1 MKTLNEISAF
11 LLTRRKDLELE
22 QSDMYMRIGMK
33 QQQYQR
39 AETGHD
45 MRLSSL
51 LRILEGLDS
60 SQEQL
65 EKDAFDVIN
74 SSDTSLNL
82 VKESI
87 SSVEE
92 ILKMITELN
101 EIAEESAA
109 RIKELEKIIKKGE

>member
-1 MKTLNEISAF
+1 MDNSKLVS
-11 LLTRRKDLELE
+11 DL
-22 QSDMYMRIGMK
+22 SG
-33 QQQYQR
+33 
-39 AETGHD
+39 
-45 MRLSSL
+45 
-51 LRILEGLDS
+51 ILEGLDS

-101 EIAEESAA
+101 EIAEESSA
-109 RIKELEKIIKKGE
+109 RIAEVNKVNQKCIAKHRSPRYNKAQTKARGRMRACLKRSVMSKLCSC

>member
-45 MRLSSL
+45 MR
-51 LRILEGLDS
+51 
-60 SQEQL
+60 
-65 EKDAFDVIN
+65 
-74 SSDTSLNL
+74 
-82 VKESI
+82 
-87 SSVEE
+87 
-92 ILKMITELN
+92 
-101 EIAEESAA
+101 
-109 RIKELEKIIKKGE
+109 

>member
-1 MKTLNEISAF
+1 MDNSKLVS
-11 LLTRRKDLELE
+11 DLSE
-22 QSDMYMRIGMK
+22 
-33 QQQYQR
+33 
-39 AETGHD
+39 
-45 MRLSSL
+45 
-51 LRILEGLDS
+51 ILEGLDS

-109 RIKELEKIIKKGE
+109 MRAVWTARDIPKTPGHRGRNILCVCLS